1 MKQSANALSASIDAL
16 FAPTQA
22 FAAVKEN
29 KGWSWVPFIIVIV
42 STVAAFLYY
51 FSAVDMP
58 WLQNQMLEQTLAASP
73 GLTDDEIEAVKQAQ
87 GEGMIKWGSIIGAPI
102 GFIVM
107 NLVMAVYY
115 NIASKIATKSDVGF
129 TQWYGFT
136 WWVSMPAVV
145 SMLVAMLVVMFA
157 PDGMISMN
165 DLKPTT
171 INSLILGLEMT
182 DKWYGFAEGFELL
195 AFWSIFVA
203 TFGLKNWL
211 NIETK
216 QAAIIAALP
225 SVLIFGGWA
234 AYVAM
239 S

>member
-1 MKQSANALSASIDAL
+1 
-16 FAPTQA
+16 
-22 FAAVKEN
+22 
-29 KGWSWVPFIIVIV
+29 
-42 STVAAFLYY
+42 
-51 FSAVDMP
+51 
-58 WLQNQMLEQTLAASP
+58 
-73 GLTDDEIEAVKQAQ
+73 
-87 GEGMIKWGSIIGAPI
+87 
-102 GFIVM
+102 
-107 NLVMAVYY
+107 
-115 NIASKIATKSDVGF
+115 
-129 TQWYGFT
+129 
-136 WWVSMPAVV
+136 MPAVV